1 MTIEV
6 REWLAKARAVMDDD
20 DVAGGLK
27 LGAYYL
33 YVGLWLTLSTRVRF
47 ATPAFEREWDLLVVL
62 DTCRTDALAAVADE
76 YDFLDDRDSVRSPG
90 STSGEWVA
98 HTFDRAYAD
107 EISRTAYVTANPH
120 SNAVLRDRLLPPQ
133 YVPAPATWPDW
144 DPVAPDEV
152 GLLDEVWADA
162 RDDRLGVVPPA
173 TVTDRA
179 IAAGREA
186 DLDRLVV
193 HYMQPHAPY
202 IAGVV
207 DGEDPLSEACAE
219 PFEALRRGE
228 VDREEMWDS
237 YLDNLR
243 LALDEVESLLENV
256 DAERVVITADHGEAF
271 GEWGFYEHPVG
282 CPLPAVKRVPWVET
296 TATDR
301 GTRSPT
307 PAASESAASESV
319 ASDPA
324 ERDVDEQ
331 LRDLGYR

>member
-6 REWLAKARAVMDDD
+6 REWLAKARAVADDD
-20 DVAGGLK
+20 LAGGVQ

-33 YVGLWLTLSTRVRF
+33 YVGLWLTLSTRLRF

-76 YDFLDDRDSVRSPG
+76 YDFLADRDSVWSPG

-98 HTFDRAYAD
+98 HTFDRRYA
-107 EISRTAYVTANPH
+107 ETVARTAYVTANPH
-120 SNAVLRDRLLPPQ
+120 SDAVLRNRVLPPQ

-186 DLDRLVV
+186 DPDRLVV

-202 IAGVV
+202 VADAVAGGGPVR
-207 DGEDPLSEACAE
+207 DTCAE

-228 VDREEMWDS
+228 VDRETAWNR

-243 LALDEVESLLENV
+243 LALDEVEALLENV
-256 DAERVVITADHGEAF
+256 DADRAVVTADHGEAF

-301 GTRSPT
+301 GTREPT
-307 PAASESAASESV
+307 PDADDSA
-319 ASDPA
+319 DPDGSA
-324 ERDVDEQ
+324 DPDVTDQ

>member
-1 MTIEV
+1 MPIDV
-6 REWLAKARAVMDDD
+6 REWLADARAVMDDD
-20 DVAGGLK
+20 VAGGLQ

-33 YVGLWLTLSTRVRF
+33 YVGLWLTLSTRLRP

-62 DTCRTDALAAVADE
+62 DACRTDALAAVADE
-76 YDFLDDRDSVRSPG
+76 YDFLADRGTAWSPG

-98 HTFDRAYAD
+98 STFDRAYAD
-107 EISRTAYVTANPH
+107 EIARTAYVTANPH
-120 SNAVLRDRLLPPQ
+120 SKAVLRDRLLPPQ

-144 DPVAPDEV
+144 DPVAPAEV

-162 RDDRLGVVPPA
+162 RADRLGVVPPS

-179 IAAGREA
+179 VAAARET
-186 DLDRLVV
+186 DHDRLVV

-202 IAGVV
+202 VADAV
-207 DGEDPLSEACAE
+207 DGEDPLSETCAE
-219 PFEALRRGE
+219 PFAALRRGDA
-228 VDREEMWDS
+228 DREAVWDR

-243 LALDEVESLLENV
+243 LALDEVADLLENV
-256 DAERVVITADHGEAF
+256 DAERAVVTADHGEAF

-301 GTRSPT
+301 GTRDPSP
-307 PAASESAASESV
+307 V
-319 ASDPA
+319 ADGSGDPDVA
-324 ERDVDEQ
+324 EH

>member
-202 IAGVV
+202 IADVV

-243 LALDEVESLLENV
+243 LAVDEVESLLENV